1 MRQLPQVRSGRYKC
15 SETPAGKKKKV
26 GAKKNLAALIKLSSK
41 TEESVIRFSLYQYII
56 QKFP

>member
-1 MRQLPQVRSGRYKC
+1 MADINVVRHQQ
-15 SETPAGKKKKV
+15 EKKKKV